1 MSSTHNTIRSQDG
14 VITISPRDESKMSGL
29 MVISHGL
36 GDSAEGFAP
45 VAEQMCMGLPYMKFI
60 IPTAPTRRVTM
71 NMGMPM
77 PAWYDITGLDE
88 RSNENSP
95 GLEESIAV
103 IRNILETENKSSGLP
118 YNRMML
124 AGFSMG
130 GALSLFTGMS
140 MPDAAQKLAGIVVL
154 SGYLVSAKKFQLT
167 KGLESTPIFHGHGT
181 SDPLVIFNNALKS
194 KEYMLEHGVLSYELK
209 SYQGMQHTLIPE
221 EIVDWIKFC
230 KKVIPPDGHNFK
242 VNLKDPSDMSIKELK
257 MAIRNAGLGNQ
268 AVGLM
273 EKSEFVK
280 LLKDHRNSCSE

>member
-1 MSSTHNTIRSQDG
+1 MSHKTIRTQDG
-14 VITISPRDESKMSGL
+14 LITVSPRDESKMSGL
-29 MVISHGL
+29 MVIAHGL

-45 VAEQMCMGLPYMKFI
+45 VAEQMCIGLPHMKFI
-60 IPTAPTRRVTM
+60 IPTAPTRPVTM

-95 GLEESIAV
+95 GLEDSIAV
-103 IRNILETENKSSGLP
+103 IRKILENEHKSSGLP

-167 KGLESTPIFHGHGT
+167 KGLETTPIFHGHGT
-181 SDPLVIFNNALKS
+181 SDPLVIYNNAQKS
-194 KEYMLEHGVLSYELK
+194 KDYMLEHGVASYELK

-221 EIVDWIKFC
+221 EIVDWITFV
-230 KKVIPPDGHNFK
+230 KKVIPAEGHNFK
-242 VNLKDPSDMSIKELK
+242 VKLKDPSEMSIKELK
-257 MAIRNAGLGNQ
+257 QAIRNAGLGNE

-273 EKSEFVK
+273 EKSEFVR
-280 LLKDHRNSCSE
+280 LLKDHRDSCSK